1 MKTPIFWNQ
10 KQSIISLLLIPFSY
24 IWLLASFLNK
34 KKPKK
39 FDIPVIKIGNVVAGG
54 AGKTPT
60 VISLTKK
67 LINSKIN
74 THIILKGYKSS
85 ASKSIQVKKDLH
97 TYKEVGDEALLC
109 AACATTWVGKNR
121 SESINNAINNGA
133 DLVILDDGLQDESIL
148 SNLNIIVFN
157 GYQ

>member
-1 MKTPIFWNQ
+1 LKTPIFWSQ
-10 KQSIISLLLIPFSY
+10 KQSIVSLLLIPFSY

-67 LINSKIN
+67 LINSKID

-85 ASKSIQVKKDLH
+85 ATKSIQVKTGLH

-109 AACATTWVGKNR
+109 AACTTTWVG
-121 SESINNAINNGA
+121 
-133 DLVILDDGLQDESIL
+133 
-148 SNLNIIVFN
+148 
-157 GYQ
+157 